1 MKIDQINQFSKSE
14 FIDTFS
20 GIFEHSPWVAEQAYA
35 HKPFHSIEDLH
46 QKMVEVVRGSG
57 HAPQLKLICAHPELA
72 GKAAVRKDLTHHSL
86 NEQSGAG
93 LDQCSPEEFE
103 LLQSLNAQYLTKFGF
118 PFILAVKGH
127 NRQSIIQNFA
137 NRLNHEKTVEFQECL
152 EQIYRIAQFRLET
165 YANA

>member
-14 FIDTFS
+14 FINAFS
-20 GIFEHSPWVAEQAYA
+20 SIFEHSPWVADQAYSL
-35 HKPFHSIEDLH
+35 KPFQSIEDLH
-46 QKMVEVVRGSG
+46 KKMVDVVRGSG
-57 HAPQLKLICAHPELA
+57 LEPQLKLICAHPELA
-72 GKAAVRKDLTHHSL
+72 GKAAVRKDLTDHSL

-93 LDQCSPEEFE
+93 LDQCSTEEFE
-103 LLQSLNAQYLTKFGF
+103 LLQSLNAKYLTKFGF

-137 NRLNHEKTVEFQECL
+137 NRLNNEKAVEFQECL

-165 YANA
+165 YVNS